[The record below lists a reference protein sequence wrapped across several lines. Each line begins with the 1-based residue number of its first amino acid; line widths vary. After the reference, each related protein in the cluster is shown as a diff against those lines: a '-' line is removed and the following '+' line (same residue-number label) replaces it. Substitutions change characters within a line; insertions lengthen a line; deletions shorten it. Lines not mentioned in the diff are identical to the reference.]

1 MDLIQISER
10 IRDHLTQQKAQSLDY
25 RGGCAYRGE
34 NGTMCAVGCLITD
47 KAYTKNIESIS
58 VNSVM
63 VGDALLASGV
73 ALVPGAKGLLS
84 DWQRYHDSMCS
95 RGKGYSYNYWIR
107 GAAGDSPENFH
118 NFIIEHYQLK
128 GATPQ

>member
-47 KAYTKNIESIS
+47 KAYNKNIENLG
-58 VNSVM
+58 VATVT
-63 VGDALLASGV
+63 VGDVLRASGIV
-73 ALVPGAKGLLS
+73 VGLGAKGLLR
-84 DWQRYHDSMCS
+84 DWQRYHDLMCNL
-95 RGKGYSYNYWIR
+95 GKGYSYHHWIS
-107 GAAGDSPENFH
+107 GATGDSPENFH